1 MGAWTNKWFSSRPK
15 ISDWKK
21 EPSAPRK
28 KNRAILAL
36 EGLEERVVPALV
48 TTLEDG
54 PNPSSPLPGSLREAV
69 KVLAKS
75 NETITFDAQL
85 FWDTKVS
92 AYVSKTLTLN
102 GAVGALNIEQTGITI
117 RGPQDAL
124 GNPLLDANG
133 NPLLTIQSDMGFKSV
148 QVTKGGIGYK
158 VGDILDQ
165 DVSGLSGGARFQ
177 VTAVGTGGVITRVG
191 VVVPGAN
198 STFSGKLSTV
208 GAVPSATGVNRLNPV
223 GNTSGTGAEFNPT
236 GFTQASGLIFQQS
249 AAVSV
254 TPLSIEYLEF
264 GHSQG
269 TPVIQNLGSLSLTNC
284 LFQSADSDTTTF
296 VYTPNGASGL
306 SLTNTTMIGG
316 VNQIQFAGTGPVSIS
331 GFPNPSTQTRPWA
344 SFSGA
349 SNTFLNYT
357 STTGSLTISGA
368 DFDGASTQVFFAGS
382 GGTTITNSN
391 FVHAA
396 SRAVQTTN
404 AAGSMGISKST
415 FADGE
420 FQVSFAGSGAFSLAD
435 SSFTGAKAST
445 ATGTGYAVQGGG
457 SGMTITNTAFYGDTK
472 NSRLESG
479 VRSSA
484 ATTKVTNSYFKDISN
499 SALIL
504 NGSAGT
510 ITSAWFADNKATRL
524 AIEPTTV
531 NNTITGGGAIFAF
544 GGGSL
549 TIDGSLFENNSA
561 LGVDNFNSGGGAI
574 HNHNGTLSINRTGF
588 TNNAVSIT
596 GYPKLD
602 PANDPTDFYAN
613 PELAPSPANSGGG
626 AVYSG
631 GGTTIR
637 DSYFNKNRVTST
649 VDFWQYSGTS
659 AITQPQFGGGG
670 AIYLTSNN
678 GNAINNISNTTIAQN
693 EVLFDATNK
702 TLNPY
707 TGTFATGTGLN
718 GGAILISSG
727 ASNTAPNAV
736 AFRPFTGSTT
746 TNLTNTTITS
756 NTLVNPSVVSTVAVN
771 SNSLSANAAN
781 GSAAY
786 LNKTDTG
793 GLFSNTSAGSKTN
806 LLNTI
811 LVENVGVVY
820 SGSGVGF
827 VSESNTG
834 TAPVL
839 PPPPA
844 VPPGSNAS
852 GTLVTLGHNLWDY
865 AFSQYNPT
873 PGDYLLV
880 PGIGDLVRGTS
891 PFSPIFAPEGLQAN
905 YSPNPRIGLATPSA
919 ITPAP
924 AASSQT
930 NILTIA
936 LNTLSPARD
945 SGDSGVFIPNNPPY
959 PYLRSDGRDVQRKI
973 NLAVDMGAFEV
984 QSATRSFLTGVNSSP
999 YTGGTVIAQCGVPF
1013 TLTGAVSLNDNTDP
1027 GTAITRTLL
1036 LTDNEGKVVYG
1047 SGTVI
1052 AGTPATQGSV
1062 VFTLN
1067 QPNPSVPLPDG
1078 PNSYVIRY
1086 SGDSIYAPSVSNPF
1100 TIDVQPT
1107 TPIVSMGAGS
1117 PNAQAPG
1124 LSVIFTG
1131 SIDPGLSNRFT
1142 TTSGTITL
1150 QAAPAK
1156 NGVATGAYQDQVTGI
1171 ALSATNT
1178 FTVTTTFPDKP
1189 NLSDWLVRAV
1199 FVSADPDC
1207 FNNSAPSAPP
1217 VYQEIGYIP
1226 TVTISPFIPS
1236 RVERALPVTFK
1247 AVVGFNQADGVPTG
1261 NVTFVDASGNTIA
1274 VAPNPGGPDAA
1285 GNTITYTVTQDPTSL
1300 PINVTSQIFARYNR
1314 NGGDYLTTVSTNS
1327 QPLTITPIA
1336 TSVVLARVTPSP
1348 STYGTPVVFTATVN
1362 PQDRI
1367 PFSPDPSSDPPV
1379 SGSVTFTFTP
1389 TSTTGSPF
1397 TETVPLQLSAGRPN
1411 PATLTI
1417 PPDSKVYSYINAGT
1431 YTVNAEYS
1439 GDGANYSQSAP
1450 SNSSVLQITPASTSM
1465 TLTANTTLIEAGG
1478 GRSVN
1483 LSTGLMVQAPAPQ
1496 PGLPVKFLVNGV
1508 ETIPSPI
1515 TLDSTGKLNFPWSVP
1530 STPGNYS
1537 LQVQFPG
1544 NGNYLSSSATTVV
1557 SVYAKSNT
1565 TTTLVSSTS
1574 QTTYGNPVNF
1584 TVSISPSANPPAN
1597 PPYTPGGK
1605 VTLIINGQPWSG
1617 SPNPR
1622 VVPIDSL
1629 GNPQSVVFSLPT
1641 LPAGISQVSAY
1652 YSGDGVRYQPSAS
1665 NPVTVLVDKAATGL
1679 QLTASSTYL
1688 GANKPITFTATLTD
1702 AVDASL
1708 PQPAGSI
1715 DLYRDGLKIASQPIV
1730 NGVAVFDQLTP
1741 SKAGFFQYEAR
1752 YAGSANYGPSNSGLE
1767 VVTFRKADE
1776 NFYLV
1781 APQQGSVIQV
1791 YDRITNTQKAV
1802 FQPFGPGYLGG
1813 FTVAKGDVNG
1823 DGVADILWAPRTGG
1837 TIQIFDGANYNPLG
1851 SVAPFGAALP
1861 GQLSIAVGDINA
1873 DGYGDIIV
1881 APAFVGMPPHVMA
1894 VSGKDFS
1901 RVLFSQYAYAPAFR
1915 SGVTVAAGEI
1925 NGDGYADIITSPFV
1939 GAPPHVVTFSG
1950 KTGKV
1955 LQSYYAYNPAFLG
1968 GTWITASDLNSD
1980 GYAEIISGANFG
1992 PPNVVVVEGKTTRVL
2007 SSFYAYSP
2015 AFQGGVRVT
2024 TVQDANNDGN
2034 DDIITAPGVGALP
2047 KMIRFS
2053 GKAAMTGSV
2062 QVIDSLF
2069 AYGLGT
2075 NPSINYTGGTMVG

>member
-15 ISDWKK
+15 FTDWKK
-21 EPSAPRK
+21 EASAPRK

-69 KVLAKS
+69 KVLAKPG
-75 NETITFDAQL
+75 ETITFDAKL
-85 FWDTKVS
+85 FVS
-92 AYVSKTLTLN
+92 GPKTLTLN
-102 GAVGALNIEQTGITI
+102 GAVGALNIEQIGIKI
-117 RGPQDAL
+117 QGPQDS
-124 GNPLLDANG
+124 NG
-133 NPLLTIQSDMGFKSV
+133 KPLLTIQSDMGFKSV
-148 QVTKGGIGYK
+148 QVTKGGTGYK

-177 VTAVGTGGVITRVG
+177 VTAVGAGGVITRVT

-198 STFSGKLSTV
+198 STFSGKLSTI
-208 GAVPSATGVNRLNPV
+208 GALPSATGVNRLNPV
-223 GNTSGTGAEFNPT
+223 GNTVGTGAEFNPT
-236 GFTQASGLIFQQS
+236 GLTQASGIIFQQS
-249 AAVSV
+249 AAASV
-254 TPLSIEYLEF
+254 NPLSIENVEF

-284 LFQSADSDTTTF
+284 LFQSADADTTTF
-296 VYTPNGASGL
+296 VYTPNGASSL

-316 VNQIQFAGTGPVSIS
+316 ANQIQFAGTGPVSIS

-357 STTGSLTISGA
+357 STTGSLAISGA

-420 FQVSFAGSGAFSLAD
+420 FQVSFAGSGAFSIAD

-457 SGMTITNTAFYGDTK
+457 SGMTITNSAFYGDTK

-484 ATTKVTNSYFKDISN
+484 ATTKVTNSYFKDVSN

-504 NGSAGT
+504 NGSAAT

-549 TIDGSLFENNSA
+549 TIEGSLFENNSA

-574 HNHNGTLSINRTGF
+574 HNHNGALTINRTGF

-613 PELAPSPANSGGG
+613 PEKAPSPANSGGG

-631 GGTTIR
+631 GGTTITN
-637 DSYFNKNRVTST
+637 SYFNKNRVTST

-678 GNAINNISNTTIAQN
+678 GDATNAISNTTIAQN
-693 EVLFDATNK
+693 EVVFDAANK

-727 ASNTAPNAV
+727 VSNTASNAV
-736 AFRPFTGSTT
+736 AFRAFSGSKTST
-746 TNLTNTTITS
+746 SLTNNTITS

-793 GLFSNTSAGSKTN
+793 GLFSNTSAGSTTS
-806 LLNTI
+806 LLNSI

-834 TAPVL
+834 VAPVI
-839 PPPPA
+839 PNP
-844 VPPGSNAS
+844 S
-852 GTLVTLGHNLWDY
+852 GANSAGILSTQGYNLWDY
-865 AFSQYNPT
+865 AYSQYNP
-873 PGDYLLV
+873 GSADYLLSPAV
-880 PGIGDLVRGTS
+880 GDLVRGTS
-891 PFSPIFAPEGLQAN
+891 PFTPIFAPEGLTAN
-905 YSPNPRIGLATPSA
+905 FSPKPQIGLTTPSA
-919 ITPAP
+919 IAPAP
-924 AASSQT
+924 SPLSQA

-945 SGDSGVFIPNNPPY
+945 SGNSIVY
-959 PYLRSDGRDVQRKI
+959 PSPLAVDGRGVQRKI

-999 YTGGTVIAQCGVPF
+999 YTGGTVNAQCGVPF

-1027 GTAITRTLL
+1027 GTPIDGTLL

-1047 SGTVI
+1047 NGTIV
-1052 AGTPATQGSV
+1052 AGTPATQGTV
-1062 VFTLN
+1062 VFALN
-1067 QPNPSVPLPDG
+1067 QPNPAIPLPAG

-1086 SGDSIYAPSVSNPF
+1086 LGNSIYAPSVSNAF

-1117 PNAQAPG
+1117 PTAQAPNQPVTFKG
-1124 LSVIFTG
+1124 SVN
-1131 SIDPGLSNRFT
+1131 PGLSNVFST
-1142 TTSGTITL
+1142 SSGTITL

-1171 ALSATNT
+1171 VLSATNT

-1226 TVTISPFIPS
+1226 TVTVSPFIPA
-1236 RVERALPVTFK
+1236 RVERALPVSFK
-1247 AVVGFNQADGVPTG
+1247 AVVGFNPAQGVPTG
-1261 NVTFVDASGNTIA
+1261 NVTFVDANGNTIA
-1274 VAPNPGGPDAA
+1274 VAPNPGGPDAS

-1336 TSVVLARVTPSP
+1336 TSVLLARVTPSP

-1367 PFSPDPSSDPPV
+1367 PYSSVSPGP
-1379 SGSVTFTFTP
+1379 GMVTFTFTP
-1389 TSTTGSPF
+1389 SAGSSF
-1397 TETVPLQLSAGRPN
+1397 TEAVPITLSAGRPK

-1431 YTVNAEYS
+1431 YTVTATYS
-1439 GDGANYSQSAP
+1439 GDGANYAP
-1450 SNSSVLQITPASTSM
+1450 SAASNASTLQITQASTSM

-1478 GRSVN
+1478 GRSVT

-1508 ETIPSPI
+1508 EASPSPL

-1530 STPGNYS
+1530 STPGSYT
-1537 LQVQFPG
+1537 LQLQFPG
-1544 NGNYLSSSATTVV
+1544 NGNYQSSSATTVV

-1605 VTLIINGQPWSG
+1605 VTLILNGQPWSG
-1617 SPNPR
+1617 SSNPR

-1702 AVDASL
+1702 GVDASL

-1715 DLYRDGLKIASQPIV
+1715 DLYRDDVRIASQPIV

-1741 SKAGFFQYEAR
+1741 PKAGFFQYEAR
-1752 YAGSANYGPSNSGLE
+1752 YTGSANYGPSASGLE

-1791 YDRITNTQKAV
+1791 YDRFTNTQKAV
-1802 FQPFGPGYLGG
+1802 FQPFGPRYLGG

-1837 TIQIFDGANYNPLG
+1837 TIQIFDGSNYNPLG
-1851 SVAPFGAALP
+1851 SVAPFGTALA

-1873 DGYGDIIV
+1873 DGFGDIIA
-1881 APAFVGMPPHVMA
+1881 APAFVGMPPHVIG

-1901 RVLFSQYAYAPAFR
+1901 KVLFSQYAYAPTFR
-1915 SGVTVAAGEI
+1915 GGVTVAAGEI
-1925 NGDGYADIITSPFV
+1925 NGDGYADIITSPFA

-1968 GTWITASDLNSD
+1968 GSWITASDLNSD

-1992 PPNVVVVEGKTTRVL
+1992 PPNVVVVDGKTTRVL

-2015 AFQGGVRVT
+2015 SFQGGVRVT
-2024 TVQDANNDGN
+2024 TVQDANKDGY

-2047 KMIRFS
+2047 NMIRFS

-2069 AYGLGT
+2069 AYGLGA